1 MACTTDPLRHARAA
15 LGLLSS
21 LCFLTTDQLG
31 EMLYREQITLSAEST
46 DHALSDSRNKGVM
59 TEFLAPMNVSDMHL
73 EDWKFARVQRI

>member
-1 MACTTDPLRHARAA
+1 
-15 LGLLSS
+15 
-21 LCFLTTDQLG
+21 
-31 EMLYREQITLSAEST
+31 MLDRQQITLSAEST